1 MKSTVIKVF
10 VDTNVLVDFLCPE
23 RSGHE
28 EAGKILSMILDG
40 DIEAQIATQSI
51 IDAAYTVNKH
61 YGVTIQEYKEKIG
74 HLRLRTTIGHV
85 DTFNVKAAISD
96 PDPDFE
102 NSALI
107 ANAEY
112 GFCDIFLTRDKELL
126 SRPKRP
132 VMLIMTPQD
141 FLSRCLVN
149 D

>member
-1 MKSTVIKVF
+1 MEIKVF
-10 VDTNVLVDFLCPE
+10 LDTNILVDFLCPE

-40 DIEAQIATQSI
+40 DIEAQISTQSI
-51 IDAAYTVNKH
+51 IDAAYIVQTK
-61 YGVTIQEYKEKIG
+61 YGVSIEEFKEKIG
-74 HLRLRTTIGHV
+74 YLRLRTNIGHV
-85 DTFNVKAAISD
+85 DSFNVKAAIAD

-102 NSALI
+102 DSALI

-112 GFCDIFLTRDKELL
+112 GFCDIFLTGDKKLL

>member
-1 MKSTVIKVF
+1 MVIKVF
-10 VDTNVLVDFLCPE
+10 LDTNILVDFLCPE

-40 DIEAQIATQSI
+40 DIEAQISTQSI
-51 IDAAYTVNKH
+51 IDAAYIVQTK
-61 YGVTIQEYKEKIG
+61 YGVSIEEFKEKIG
-74 HLRLRTTIGHV
+74 YLRLRTNIGYV
-85 DTFNVKAAISD
+85 DSFNVKAAIAD

-102 NSALI
+102 DSALI

-112 GFCDIFLTRDKELL
+112 GFCDIFLTGDKKLL

>member
-1 MKSTVIKVF
+1 MLTKVYI
-10 VDTNVLVDFLCPE
+10 DTNLLVDFLVPE

-51 IDAAYTVNKH
+51 IDAAYIVNKH
-61 YGVTIQEYKEKIG
+61 YGVTIEEYKEKIG
-74 HLRLRTTIGHV
+74 YLRLRTNIGYV
-85 DTFNVKAAISD
+85 DSFNVKAAIAD

-102 NSALI
+102 DSAMI

-112 GFCDIFLTRDKELL
+112 SCCDIFLTRDKKLL

-132 VMLIMTPQD
+132 VMLIMTPGD